1 MIKVAAPQMTQTV
14 CDRAMQAFGGMGVS
28 ADTPI
33 AGKYSNISSSH
44 AVIGCF
50 KCSGRG
56 VAFHSHCLTGFKC
69 WKCSA
74 VQS

>member
-33 AGKYSNISSSH
+33 AGKYTTATFLFDKEI
-44 AVIGCF
+44 
-50 KCSGRG
+50 
-56 VAFHSHCLTGFKC
+56 CLMLLG
-69 WKCSA
+69 
-74 VQS
+74 